1 MFGNLATPLVAI
13 AGRFANPVL
22 RTPAAPTSQTAL
34 ASHVRTPG
42 APFLGRAPALQTV
55 FASNLPSSDTP
66 VSQTVLAANVPNPG
80 APFSGPAHISQTML
94 ASNVPT
100 PGAPFSGTMFQAPI
114 SQTVFGC
121 LSNLDK
127 SSGISLMTNAGKLSA
142 TLQLHPHNLFII
154 YIFRIRHYI
163 TC

>member
-1 MFGNLATPLVAI
+1 MFGNLSRPLVAN

-22 RTPAAPTSQTAL
+22 RTPAALISQTTL
-34 ASHVRTPG
+34 ASHMRTG

-55 FASNLPSSDTP
+55 FASNQPSSGTP
-66 VSQTVLAANVPNPG
+66 VSQTVLTSNVPNPG

-114 SQTVFGC
+114 SQTVWLLIKPG
-121 LSNLDK
+121 
-127 SSGISLMTNAGKLSA
+127 
-142 TLQLHPHNLFII
+142 
-154 YIFRIRHYI
+154 
-163 TC
+163 